1 MVKVSEY
8 IDERGKSPYAEW
20 HDHLYAR
27 AAAKVSTALYRLEQG
42 NFSNTKGVGGGTKKR
57 QQQDINAAKTYW
69 QDYKARKRK
78 SK

>member
-20 HDHLYAR
+20 HDHLDAK

-42 NFSNTKGVGGGTKKR
+42 NFSNTKGV
-57 QQQDINAAKTYW
+57 
-69 QDYKARKRK
+69 KARKRK

>member
-20 HDHLYAR
+20 HDHLDAR
-27 AAAKVSTALYRLEQG
+27 AAAKA
-42 NFSNTKGVGGGTKKR
+42 
-57 QQQDINAAKTYW
+57 YW